1 MSIYLVRHAKA
12 GSRSD
17 WDGDDEVRPLSKNGW
32 KQAHGIAERLSGR
45 RVPSA
50 LLSSPYLRC
59 RQTLEPLA
67 AATGLTVLVE
77 PRLTEGSPFEPV
89 LDLLAEVADGTVL
102 CSHGDVVPDTIA
114 ALQRRG
120 CELLTAADWRKA
132 TVWTIER
139 DQSGTCISAGVWG
152 PPD

>member
-17 WDGDDEVRPLSKNGW
+17 WTDDDELRPLSKAGW
-32 KQAHGIAERLSGR
+32 KQAEGVAKRLAKRGPTS
-45 RVPSA
+45 
-50 LLSSPYLRC
+50 LLSSPYVRC
-59 RQTLEPLA
+59 RQTLEPLGEQC
-67 AATGLTVLVE
+67 GLEVVIE
-77 PRLTEGSPFEPV
+77 PRLAEGSPFEPV
-89 LDLLAEVADGTVL
+89 LELLATVPDGTVL

-120 CELLTAADWRKA
+120 CQLLTGADWRKA
-132 TVWTIER
+132 TIWTIER
-139 DQSGTCISAGVWG
+139 ADDGAFTSAGVWG

>member
-12 GSRSD
+12 GSRKD
-17 WDGDDEVRPLSKNGW
+17 WTDDDELRPLSKNGW
-32 KQAHGIAERLSGR
+32 VQAEAIATRLSGR
-45 RVPSA
+45 RTPAA
-50 LLSSPYLRC
+50 LVSSPYLRC

-67 AATGLTVLVE
+67 TATGLVVVDD
-77 PRLTEGSPFEPV
+77 PRLAEAAPFEPV
-89 LDLLAEVADGTVL
+89 LDLLAESVDGTVL

-120 CELLTAADWRKA
+120 CELLTGADWRKA

-139 DQSGTCISAGVWG
+139 DADGTCISAAVWG
-152 PPD
+152 PPS

>member
-1 MSIYLVRHAKA
+1 MSLYLVRHAKA

-17 WDGDDEVRPLSKNGW
+17 WTDDDELRPLSKNGW
-32 KQAHGIAERLSGR
+32 KQAEGIAKRLSGKR
-45 RVPSA
+45 RPSA
-50 LLSSPYLRC
+50 LLSSPYVRC
-59 RQTLEPLA
+59 QQTLEPLA
-67 AATGLTVLVE
+67 TASGLTVVVE

-89 LDLLAEVADGTVL
+89 LELLSEVDDGTVL

-120 CELLTAADWRKA
+120 CTLLTGADWRKA

-139 DQSGTCISAGVWG
+139 DADGTCVSAGVWG

>member
-1 MSIYLVRHAKA
+1 MTKGA
-12 GSRSD
+12 
-17 WDGDDEVRPLSKNGW
+17 
-32 KQAHGIAERLSGR
+32 
-45 RVPSA
+45 
-50 LLSSPYLRC
+50 
-59 RQTLEPLA
+59 
-67 AATGLTVLVE
+67 
-77 PRLTEGSPFEPV
+77 FEPV

-120 CELLTAADWRKA
+120 CRLLTGADWRKA

-139 DQSGTCISAGVWG
+139 DADGTCTSAGVWG